1 MDGKERRRREVKR
14 GENSRRG
21 KMRERIVTAVNRN
34 RLNMFTIT
42 SANELLHFQAWLF
55 A

>member
-21 KMRERIVTAVNRN
+21 KMRERIVTAVNR
-34 RLNMFTIT
+34 LNMFTIT